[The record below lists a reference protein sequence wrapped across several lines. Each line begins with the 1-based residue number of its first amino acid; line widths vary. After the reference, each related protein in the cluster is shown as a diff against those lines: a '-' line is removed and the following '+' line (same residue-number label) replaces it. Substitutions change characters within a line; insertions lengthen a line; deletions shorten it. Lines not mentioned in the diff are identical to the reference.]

1 MLQPTRI
8 GFLMSNRLPTSL
20 SSQMEAAACG
30 SAQAAAFFSTK
41 ACSAKRKKEAC
52 VLFY

>member
-8 GFLMSNRLPTSL
+8 GSLMSNRLPISL

-30 SAQAAAFFSTK
+30 SAQAATFFSTK
-41 ACSAKRKKEAC
+41 AARRKKEAC
-52 VLFY
+52 VLFF